1 MENQPRKIASLD
13 CAGLDR
19 CKLVRGKGNETQ
31 VESAWF
37 FLLAMVEFGS
47 TQPEEW
53 KTALG
58 AYAERLQSVGN
69 AKLEELDEFYRV
81 ELPQRL
87 TGRAPQAHIT
97 RDELT
102 KIMEWK
108 LSRGKWR

>member
-1 MENQPRKIASLD
+1 MEEERAVLWW
-13 CAGLDR
+13 C
-19 CKLVRGKGNETQ
+19 
-31 VESAWF
+31 F
-37 FLLAMVEFGS
+37 AMVEFGS
-47 TQPEEW
+47 TQAEEW

-58 AYAERLQSVGN
+58 AYAERLQSMGN

-87 TGRAPQAHIT
+87 MARAPQAHIT

>member
-1 MENQPRKIASLD
+1 M
-13 CAGLDR
+13 
-19 CKLVRGKGNETQ
+19 V
-31 VESAWF
+31 W
-37 FLLAMVEFGS
+37 LAMVEFGS
-47 TQPEEW
+47 TQAEEW